1 MGLAFLTDG
10 CASPGGLARFEPW
23 ARRFTGV
30 AGDGATG
37 AITAAGRGTGRT
49 TGELGIMAPI
59 MENTTPP
66 NMKATKSL
74 RPFPVTDC
82 GGALAGFAALWA
94 MGLLTPEYWRL

>member
-1 MGLAFLTDG
+1 
-10 CASPGGLARFEPW
+10 
-23 ARRFTGV
+23 
-30 AGDGATG
+30 
-37 AITAAGRGTGRT
+37 
-49 TGELGIMAPI
+49 MAPI